1 MKLGCDTVLFNQLDL
16 YGALQHVAWAGYDGV
31 QLAILA
37 NWARHIKLDT
47 NQSYVDEV
55 KETAE
60 KHGLELFA
68 INADVGGLPGEDRVL
83 SMITLFDL
91 ARKLGI
97 PIITFRSG
105 GKTGDKETLKQ
116 EIKYVKKISEE
127 AESRGI
133 TLAFNPHTGGAIYNV
148 ETVLPLLDA
157 IDSPALKLTFDPK
170 ELYRAGVSI
179 SKYIS
184 RMGKKI
190 VHVNFRDYPDRNR
203 PEATPEEQI
212 PGHGNIDF
220 LKILGNLK
228 NIGYNADIEVVI
240 VGAFWYPLSRQMGIA
255 AEARGYLNRCLQE
268 LKSGV

>member
-47 NQSYVDEV
+47 NQSYIDEV
-55 KETAE
+55 KETAK
-60 KHGLELFA
+60 KHGLELQA
-68 INADVGGLPGEDRVL
+68 INADVGGLPGEDRIK
-83 SMITLFDL
+83 SMVTLFDV
-91 ARKLGI
+91 AHKLGV

-105 GKTGDKETLKQ
+105 GITGDRETLKQ
-116 EIKYVKKISEE
+116 EIQYVKKISSA

-148 ETVLPLLDA
+148 ETLIPLLDA
-157 IDSPALKLTFDPK
+157 VDSPALGLTFDPK
-170 ELYRAGVSI
+170 ELYRAGVDLSE
-179 SKYIS
+179 YIL

-190 VHVNFRDYPDRNR
+190 VHANFRDYPERER

-220 LKILGNLK
+220 PKILKNLK
-228 NIGYNADIEVVI
+228 DIGYDADIDVVI
-240 VGAFWYPLSRQMGIA
+240 VGAFWQPLSRQMGIA
-255 AEARGYLNRCLQE
+255 AEARGYLHRCLQE
-268 LKSGV
+268 LK